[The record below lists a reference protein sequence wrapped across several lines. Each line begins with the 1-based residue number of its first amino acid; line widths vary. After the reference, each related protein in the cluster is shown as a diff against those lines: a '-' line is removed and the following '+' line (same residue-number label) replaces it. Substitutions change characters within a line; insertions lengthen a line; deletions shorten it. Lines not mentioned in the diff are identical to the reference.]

1 MTEINAKNFMEFFE
15 KECGVKFIDINTG
28 KCALDIIAD
37 SESRKSC
44 GTCKWSANGD
54 GVAIHEKD
62 RVCVNADSRYV
73 TDFVSGDMKCD
84 LWQARRV

>member
-28 KCALDIIAD
+28 KRALDIIAD
-37 SESRKSC
+37 NESRKSC
-44 GTCKWSANGD
+44 ANCNWAANGD
-54 GVAIHEKD
+54 GITMHEKD
-62 RVCVNADSRYV
+62 LVCVNADSRYV
-73 TDFVSGDMKCD
+73 ADSVSADMKCD